1 MFRNELTLSNIKIKV
16 FSVLGVRL
24 VAVIVFVSSGNTT
37 PPPNYP
43 VDAFDEVAACI
54 QVPGCIKPEDRVE
67 GDIALAPE
75 LTYRNPICLDDAPCI
90 VVCDTHACWCE
101 ADETC
106 N

>member
-1 MFRNELTLSNIKIKV
+1 MFCDEFILGNIKM
-16 FSVLGVRL
+16 RL
-24 VAVIVFVSSGNTT
+24 FLLFGTFLTVILVSVSSGNAT

-54 QVPGCIKPEDRVE
+54 QVPGCIKAEDRVE
-67 GDIALAPE
+67 GDIALAAE
-75 LTYRNPICLDDAPCI
+75 LTYRNPICLEDAPCI